1 MGGTEGSGRSYIVMC
16 MGHKTADHEASDEAE
31 ESLDALDIDELEGP
45 SRSQRKRDSHELKD
59 LGVLL
64 VKLGTER
71 LAALPLPERLREA
84 VLEAKRLTSF
94 GAQRRQALFI
104 GKLMRRL
111 DADTLGAVRAAVQ
124 VSRAQA
130 QRETAELHRV
140 ERWRDELVADDAA
153 LERWLHEF
161 PATDAQQLRALIR
174 QARKDARSEE
184 RPGDAPRKGRAYRQ
198 IFALVR
204 AALGAAAGGSV
215 DQ

>member
-1 MGGTEGSGRSYIVMC
+1 ME
-16 MGHKTADHEASDEAE
+16 HKTHGHDPGDDAD
-31 ESLDALDIDELEGP
+31 DELDGDDFDGP
-45 SRSQRKRDSHELKD
+45 SRSQRKRDSHELRD
-59 LGVLL
+59 LGMQL
-64 VKLGTER
+64 VALGRDR
-71 LAALPLPERLREA
+71 LVALALPERLHEA

-111 DADTLGAVRAAVQ
+111 DDDVLATVRGAVQ
-124 VSRAQA
+124 MGRAQA
-130 QRETAELHRV
+130 QRETAKLHRA

-153 LERWLHEF
+153 LERWLAEF

-174 QARKDARSEE
+174 QARKDARVEE
-184 RPGDAPRKGRAYRQ
+184 RPGQAPRQGRAYRQ

-204 AALGAAAGGSV
+204 AALAGGPGNSA